1 MNIKKVDMKE
11 KGDYYKLTKNEVKKL
26 LNKIKGYYNSQFF
39 IDEYIIDAWEET
51 MKPYELEDAIEH
63 IQQYVKEFPDIAP
76 KPHTFKKGL
85 YTHEE
90 KQIIKNSKYT
100 VECNLCHRWMPLNK
114 YDAHYGRCLDIQYL
128 LDVAKQKGEKYTR
141 EELENCKPLV
151 IDKLIEKYPPQNKNS
166 IINLIK

>member
-39 IDEYIIDAWEET
+39 IDEYVIDAWEET

>member
-1 MNIKKVDMKE
+1 MNKVEIKK
-11 KGDYYKLTKNEVKKL
+11 LTNV
-26 LNKIKGYYNSQFF
+26 IKGYYNNQFF
-39 IDEYIIDAWEET
+39 IDEFIVDAWYQT
-51 MKPYELEDAIEH
+51 MKPYELDDAIEH
-63 IQQYVKEFPDIAP
+63 IKKYIEENPDTPP

-85 YTHEE
+85 YTLEE
-90 KQIIKNSKYT
+90 KEKMKSSNYT
-100 VECNLCHRWMPLNK
+100 IECNLCHRWMPLNE

>member
-76 KPHTFKKGL
+76 KPHTFKKDL

-100 VECNLCHRWMPLNK
+100 VECNLCHRWMPLNE

-141 EELENCKPLV
+141 EELENCRPLV
-151 IDKLIEKYPPQNKNS
+151 IDKLIEKYPPQNKNN

>member
-76 KPHTFKKGL
+76 KPHTFKKDL

-151 IDKLIEKYPPQNKNS
+151 IDKLIEKYPPQNENN